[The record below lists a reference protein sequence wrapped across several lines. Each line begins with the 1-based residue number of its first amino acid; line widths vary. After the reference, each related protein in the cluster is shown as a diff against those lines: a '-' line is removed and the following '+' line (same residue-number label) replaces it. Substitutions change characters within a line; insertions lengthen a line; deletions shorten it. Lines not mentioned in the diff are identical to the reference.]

1 MSYWHIDYHSK
12 YQALTFEV
20 TESLESI
27 QSPYQKIEV
36 VETPAYGKVLL
47 LDGDLML
54 TEKDEFAYHEM
65 LVHPTMFT
73 HDHPKKVLIIGGGDC
88 GTLTRVL
95 QHKSTEKVVMVELDE
110 LVTKVSKKY
119 FPHLVSSTQDPR
131 VSIIF
136 TDGIKYVHN
145 CTDKYDVILVDSTD
159 PVGPAEGLFRLNFF
173 KDCFK
178 ILDEDGILCLQSESP
193 WITELAELISQVNQ
207 DLKSLFPIVKAYGA
221 AIQTY
226 QAGFWLFQIA
236 SKKYHPLSAE
246 IERKIIEANLNTKYY
261 NSKIHY
267 AAFILPTFVNKLI
280 NETSK
285 NNIE

>member
-1 MSYWHIDYHSK
+1 MSYWHIDYQSK

-20 TESLESI
+20 TEVLKSI

-73 HDHPKKVLIIGGGDC
+73 HSHPQKILIIGGGDC

-95 QHKSTEKVVMVELDE
+95 QHKMVEKVVLVELDE
-110 LVTKVSKKY
+110 MVTQVSQEY
-119 FPHLVSSTQDPR
+119 FPQLVSSAQDPR
-131 VSIIF
+131 VELIF

-159 PVGPAEGLFRLNFF
+159 PVGPAEGLFRLSFF
-173 KDCFK
+173 QDCHQ
-178 ILDEDGILCLQSESP
+178 ILEEDGILCLQSESP
-193 WITELAELISQVNQ
+193 WIPELAELISQVNL
-207 DLKSLFPIVKAYGA
+207 DLKSLFPLVKAYGA

-226 QAGFWLFQIA
+226 QAGFWLFQLA
-236 SKKYHPLSAE
+236 SKKYNPLSND
-246 IERKIIEANLNTKYY
+246 IESKIKEADLKTKYY
-261 NSKIHY
+261 NSKLHY
-267 AAFILPTFVNKLI
+267 GAFILPTFVNEIL
-280 NETSK
+280 NEPL
-285 NNIE
+285 